1 MSSMSSMSSMSFAE
15 QMKYIAI
22 TSKQQQ
28 EAKNLVYH
36 EGLKKRQEHVKD
48 YLFKI
53 LSDKYLITIHN
64 GIKHAAQNGKREK
77 YINFTRDDFKANCPG
92 LGGPVAFQILWLSE
106 ITNPNSKYLI
116 EDSNGIKIHISGISY
131 DIWNNGSF
139 TTVFSW

>member
-1 MSSMSSMSSMSFAE
+1 MNNSMSFAE

-28 EAKNLVYH
+28 EKTNLSHH
-36 EGLKKRQEHVKD
+36 ENLKKRQEYVKD

-53 LSDKYLITIHN
+53 LSDKYLITIHDA
-64 GIKHAAQNGKREK
+64 IKNAAKNGKRNK

-92 LGGPVAFQILWLSE
+92 LGGPVAFQSLWLSE
-106 ITNPNSKYLI
+106 ITNSNSKYHV
-116 EDSNGIKIHISGISY
+116 EYSNGNNIHISGIKY
-131 DIWNNGSF
+131 DICNNGSF

>member
-1 MSSMSSMSSMSFAE
+1 MNNSMSFAE

-22 TSKQQQ
+22 TNKQQQ
-28 EAKNLVYH
+28 EKTNLAHH
-36 EGLKKRQEHVKD
+36 ENLKKRQEYVKD

-64 GIKHAAQNGKREK
+64 AIKHAAQNGKRNK

-92 LGGPVAFQILWLSE
+92 LGGTVAFQALWLNE
-106 ITNPNSKYLI
+106 ITNSNSKYLV
-116 EDSNGIKIHISGISY
+116 EDSNGNKIHISGIKY

>member
-1 MSSMSSMSSMSFAE
+1 MNNSMSFAE

-28 EAKNLVYH
+28 EKTNLAHH
-36 EGLKKRQEHVKD
+36 ENLNMLKKRQKD

-64 GIKHAAQNGKREK
+64 AIKHAAQNGKRSK

-92 LGGPVAFQILWLSE
+92 LGGTVAFQALWLSE
-106 ITNPNSKYLI
+106 ITNPNSKYLV
-116 EDSNGIKIHISGISY
+116 EDSNGNKIHISGIKY